1 MNPATASKGNSFAGV
16 IGYITHDIGK
26 DTDER
31 VAFVE
36 TLNMRT
42 ADPEKA
48 AKVMAW
54 TKYHAASLK
63 EAGGI
68 KATGNKTKDP
78 VYHVSLNWAPG
89 EKPTHA
95 HMVDTAKSALAAL
108 GYIGHEVVL
117 AAHTDKDHQHIHIVV
132 NRIHPETGRTHNPN
146 NDYAVLQRWAYGYEK
161 AQGRIFC
168 LERAVKY
175 EKDKS
180 LKADYQKRLSAEIDT
195 GKLRESK
202 PRPQWEAEK
211 EATHP
216 KSKRYQDIKAEL
228 AVRVRG
234 LAKTTR
240 ESLTRRGAEWD
251 GLKSRH
257 AEERAALWGKQQAAF
272 KNLRTFERAA
282 KPAPAYSWKAYQAD
296 RAQLKTQ
303 HASTTTA
310 FRAELKAKDAPEV
323 ATFKASQ
330 KTAWREFYRL
340 EKAEVRGQLDKSL
353 KVVTSS
359 PVGKHGAQH
368 RDHLAKLFNA
378 HVTKGVREEQF
389 AAILDAQKR
398 EFFGGITQRNAP
410 VLAAL
415 KEGHQAEVIALRQ
428 TFDQAQG
435 QAKARASRVETNRD
449 ADRAERTQLATN
461 QRAERAATKAKH
473 AEETANQQEAWAALN
488 TDRSSLWDGYKRMR
502 ESQAQEKT
510 SSELPGKTKEAGDL
524 FAARQITGRDYAQ
537 PGESATRASTGREI
551 SRKGPA

>member
-54 TKYHAASLK
+54 TKYHAANLK

-89 EKPTHA
+89 EKPDHA
-95 HMVDTAKSALAAL
+95 HMVETAKSALAAL
-108 GYIGHEVVL
+108 GFEGHEAVL
-117 AAHTDKDHQHIHIVV
+117 AAHTDKDHQHIHIVL
-132 NRIHPETGRTHNPN
+132 NRIHPETGLTHNPN
-146 NDYAVLQRWAYGYEK
+146 NDYRILQQWAYGYEK

-168 LERAVKY
+168 LERAIRY

-180 LKADYQKRLSAEIDT
+180 LKADYQQRLSAEIDT
-195 GKLRESK
+195 GKVRESK

-228 AVRVRG
+228 TVRVRD
-234 LAKTTR
+234 LAKTGR
-240 ESLTRRGAEWD
+240 ESATRHTQEWE
-251 GLKSRH
+251 GLKTKH
-257 AEERAALWGKQQAAF
+257 AEERATLWSKQQAAF
-272 KNLRTFERAA
+272 KNRRTFERAA

-303 HASTTTA
+303 HASTSA
-310 FRAELKAKDAPEV
+310 ALRAELKAKDAPEIS
-323 ATFKASQ
+323 AFKASQ
-330 KTAWREFYRL
+330 KSAWREFYRL
-340 EKAEVRGQLDKSL
+340 EKAEIRGQLDKSL

-359 PVGKHGAQH
+359 PVGQHGAQH

-378 HVTKGVREEQF
+378 HVTKGERAERF
-389 AAILDAQKR
+389 AAILDTQKR
-398 EFFGGITQRNAP
+398 EFFQGLTQRNAP
-410 VLAAL
+410 VLASL
-415 KEGHQAEVIALRQ
+415 KESHQAEVIKLRQ

-449 ADRAERTQLATN
+449 ADKAERAQLAIN
-461 QRAERAATKAKH
+461 QRSERAATKAKH
-473 AEETANQQEAWAALN
+473 AEETANQQEAWATLN
-488 TDRSSLWDGYKRMR
+488 ADRSSLWDGYKRMR
-502 ESQAQEKT
+502 ESQAQGKT
-510 SSELPGKTKEAGDL
+510 SSKAEEKTKEAGDL
-524 FAARQITGRDYAQ
+524 FSERQITGRDYAQ
-537 PGESATRASTGREI
+537 SREGVAKGDTGREI

>member
-54 TKYHAASLK
+54 TKYHAANLK

-89 EKPTHA
+89 EKPDHA
-95 HMVDTAKSALAAL
+95 HMVETAKSALAAL
-108 GYIGHEVVL
+108 GFEGHEAVL
-117 AAHTDKDHQHIHIVV
+117 AAHTDKDHQHIHIVL
-132 NRIHPETGRTHNPN
+132 NRIHPETGLTHNPN
-146 NDYAVLQRWAYGYEK
+146 NDYRILQQWAYGYEK

-168 LERAVKY
+168 LERAIRY

-180 LKADYQKRLSAEIDT
+180 LKADYQQRLSAEIDT
-195 GKLRESK
+195 GKLHESK

-228 AVRVRG
+228 TARVRD
-234 LAKTTR
+234 LAKTGR
-240 ESLTRRGAEWD
+240 ESATRHTQEWES
-251 GLKSRH
+251 LKTRH
-257 AEERAALWGKQQAAF
+257 AAERAALWGKQQAAF
-272 KNLRTFERAA
+272 KNRRTFEQAA
-282 KPAPAYSWKAYQAD
+282 SPAPAYSWKAYQAD
-296 RAQLKTQ
+296 RAQLKAQ
-303 HASTTTA
+303 HASTSA
-310 FRAELKAKDAPEV
+310 ALRAELKAKDAPEIS
-323 ATFKASQ
+323 AFKASQ
-330 KTAWREFYRL
+330 KSAWREFYRL
-340 EKAEVRGQLDKSL
+340 EKAEIRGQLDKSL

-359 PVGKHGAQH
+359 PVGQHGAQH
-368 RDHLAKLFNA
+368 RDHLARLFNA
-378 HVTKGVREEQF
+378 HVTKGERAERF
-389 AAILDAQKR
+389 AAILDTQKM
-398 EFFGGITQRNAP
+398 EFFQGITQRNAP

-415 KEGHQAEVIALRQ
+415 KESHQAEVIKLRQ

-449 ADRAERTQLATN
+449 ADKAERAQLATH
-461 QRAERAATKAKH
+461 QRSERAATKAKH
-473 AEETANQQEAWAALN
+473 AMDTANQQEAWATLN
-488 TDRSSLWDGYKRMR
+488 ADRSSLWDDYKRMR
-502 ESQAQEKT
+502 EGQAQNKT
-510 SSELPGKTKEAGDL
+510 SSKAEEKTKEVDNL
-524 FAARQITGRDYAQ
+524 FSERQITGRDYAQ
-537 PGESATRASTGREI
+537 SREGAAMGDTGREI
-551 SRKGPA
+551 SRKGPV